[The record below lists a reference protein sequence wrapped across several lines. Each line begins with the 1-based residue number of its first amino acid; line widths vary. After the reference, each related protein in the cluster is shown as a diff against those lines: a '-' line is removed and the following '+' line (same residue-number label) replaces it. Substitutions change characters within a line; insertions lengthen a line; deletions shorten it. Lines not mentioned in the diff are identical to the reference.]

1 MMGRGNVRGNLPP
14 QAEVRELRLEIE
26 DFNAEYAHVLDEGD
40 LEEWPDFFV
49 DEAVYRIT
57 GRENADSGLPL
68 GLIYCDGKGM
78 LLDRVRAILKTTT
91 HAPRYLRH
99 FLSNVRITDLE
110 PDGTVHARSNYLVVE
125 TLMEDES
132 RILQAGRYEDV
143 FVRRDARLLIKAR
156 DCVYDTLTIPNALI
170 YPV

>member
-1 MMGRGNVRGNLPP
+1 MTTRGKRLPE
-14 QAEVRELRLEIE
+14 AELRRLRLEIE
-26 DFNAEYAHVLDEGD
+26 HFNAEYAHVLDEGD
-40 LEEWPDFFV
+40 LAAWPDFFV
-49 DEAVYRIT
+49 DDAVYRIT
-57 GRENADSGLPL
+57 GRENADAGLPL

-78 LLDRVRAILKTTT
+78 LRDRARAVLKTTM

-99 FLSNVRITDLE
+99 YCSNLRITGLE
-110 PDGTVHARSNYLVVE
+110 PDGGVQARANYLVVE

-143 FVRRDARLLIKAR
+143 FVRRDGRLLIKER
-156 DCVYDTLTIPNALI
+156 HCVYDTLTIPNALI